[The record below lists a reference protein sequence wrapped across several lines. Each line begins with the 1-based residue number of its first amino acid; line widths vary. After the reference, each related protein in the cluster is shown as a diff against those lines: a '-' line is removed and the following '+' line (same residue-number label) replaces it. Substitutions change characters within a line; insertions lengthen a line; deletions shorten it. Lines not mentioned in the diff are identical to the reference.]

1 MDIVSEKIID
11 VRFSDTDAMAVV
23 WHGNYLRYFEDG
35 REDFGKKYKL
45 EYLDMYNEGFFTP
58 IVKSEINHKAP
69 IHYGDHVKIVTKYI
83 VQRASKIVFEYTII
97 NTDTNVVCAT
107 GKTIQVFL
115 SVNDRMLELNKPDF
129 YIQWESNNL
138 NLK

>member
-1 MDIVSEKIID
+1 MDLTSEKILD

-35 REDFGKKYKL
+35 REHFGEKFCL
-45 EYLDMYNEGFFTP
+45 EYLDVYNQGFFTP

-69 IHYGDHVKIVTKYI
+69 IHYGDKVKIITKYI
-83 VQRASKIVFEYTII
+83 KQRASKIVFEYTII
-97 NTDTNVVCAT
+97 NIDTNVICAT

-115 SVNDRMLELNKPDF
+115 SANERTLELNKPDF
-129 YIQWESNNL
+129 YVKWEDKKL
-138 NLK
+138 NLQ